1 MNLRFTPQAHADLLE
16 IRRYV
21 SSELHNE
28 TAAQRIARAILS
40 SCSNLKCFPQMG
52 IALSEKI
59 NVQTAIRYIVS
70 EKHPVRIG
78 GNHSRLFLYPET
90 VWLCLRGLSEASL
103 RRDFLPPLRR
113 GRKLTSGSFQ
123 HSGSRT
129 PAAG

>member
-16 IRRYV
+16 IRRYI
-21 SSELHNE
+21 SAELHNE

-70 EKHPVRIG
+70 EKHLIFYTVDEGYISIMRFWTAEQTICK
-78 GNHSRLFLYPET
+78 SFSDTTLFSEDRRESFPPIS
-90 VWLCLRGLSEASL
+90 LS
-103 RRDFLPPLRR
+103 
-113 GRKLTSGSFQ
+113 
-123 HSGSRT
+123 
-129 PAAG
+129 